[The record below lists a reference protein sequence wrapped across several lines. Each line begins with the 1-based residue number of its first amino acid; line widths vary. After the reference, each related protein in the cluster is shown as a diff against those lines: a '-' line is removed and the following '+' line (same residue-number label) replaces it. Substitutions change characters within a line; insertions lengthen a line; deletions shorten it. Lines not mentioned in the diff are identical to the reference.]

1 MNRYSIDIDELIAFA
16 DRLKRFNQR
25 AEEIASAVDQQI
37 LKLHTTW
44 EGVGAESEREYHQ
57 DCGSSRRSDS
67 PDKTPVIWS
76 ARLCS
81 IKAERWR
88 RGLLPMGR
96 NTTR

>member
-57 DCGSSRRSDS
+57 EWMRR
-67 PDKTPVIWS
+67 
-76 ARLCS
+76 AREMRET
-81 IKAERWR
+81 AEFLHHAAAVAR
-88 RGLLPMGR
+88 RNYTGVGQLNRGMWP
-96 NTTR
+96 

>member
-44 EGVGAESEREYHQ
+44 EGVGAENEREYHQ
-57 DCGSSRRSDS
+57 DWMRR
-67 PDKTPVIWS
+67 
-76 ARLCS
+76 AREMRET
-81 IKAERWR
+81 AEFLHHAASVAR
-88 RGLLPMGR
+88 RNYTDVGQFNRGMWP
-96 NTTR
+96 

>member
-57 DCGSSRRSDS
+57 DWMRR
-67 PDKTPVIWS
+67 
-76 ARLCS
+76 AREMRET
-81 IKAERWR
+81 AEFLHHAASVAR
-88 RGLLPMGR
+88 RNYTGVGQLNQGMWP
-96 NTTR
+96 

>member
-16 DRLKRFNQR
+16 DRLERLNQR

-57 DCGSSRRSDS
+57 DWMRR
-67 PDKTPVIWS
+67 
-76 ARLCS
+76 AREMRET
-81 IKAERWR
+81 AEFLHHAASVAR
-88 RGLLPMGR
+88 RNYTGVGQLNRGMWP
-96 NTTR
+96 

>member
-57 DCGSSRRSDS
+57 DWMRR
-67 PDKTPVIWS
+67 
-76 ARLCS
+76 AREMRET
-81 IKAERWR
+81 AEFLHHAASVAR
-88 RGLLPMGR
+88 RNYTGVGQLNRGMWP
-96 NTTR
+96 

>member
-16 DRLKRFNQR
+16 HRLKRFNQR

-57 DCGSSRRSDS
+57 DWMRR
-67 PDKTPVIWS
+67 
-76 ARLCS
+76 ARE
-81 IKAERWR
+81 IRETAEFLHHAASVAR
-88 RGLLPMGR
+88 RNYTDVGQFNRGMWP
-96 NTTR
+96 

>member
-57 DCGSSRRSDS
+57 DWMRR
-67 PDKTPVIWS
+67 
-76 ARLCS
+76 AREMRET
-81 IKAERWR
+81 AEF
-88 RGLLPMGR
+88 LHHAASVAGR
-96 NTTR
+96 NYTGVGQLNRGMWP